1 VSIGGIF
8 LFLSFLIFF
17 LNGVGIQILPR
28 AQDFAL
34 AALALGILLA
44 GLPLPPWRLP

>member
-8 LFLSFLIFF
+8 LFLSFLLFF
-17 LNGVGIQILPR
+17 LLGLGLQVLPR

-34 AALALGILLA
+34 ASLGILLA

>member
-8 LFLSFLIFF
+8 LFLSFLLFF
-17 LNGVGIQILPR
+17 LLGLGLQVLPR

-34 AALALGILLA
+34 ASLALGILLA